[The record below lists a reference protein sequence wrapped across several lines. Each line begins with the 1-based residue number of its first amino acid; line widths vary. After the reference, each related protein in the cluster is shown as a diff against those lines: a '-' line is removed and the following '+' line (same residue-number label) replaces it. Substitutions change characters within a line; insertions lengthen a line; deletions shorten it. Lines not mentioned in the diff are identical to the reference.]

1 MEVDFLHVADIW
13 VVGRAGVVSAVLIVV
28 LLCFVAVGVGV
39 LGVINGR
46 VKYWLL
52 ANVGVVLDLVIE
64 DFSL

>member
-1 MEVDFLHVADIW
+1 MVVDFLHVADIW

-39 LGVINGR
+39 INGR
-46 VKYWLL
+46 VHYWLL